1 MYEAG
6 ALWGWGLSRQ
16 KNQTDSGVETQDSVC
31 QGRGTQMS
39 CGCSVAILERRG
51 EEWWGPLAAAKTTL
65 EVCVC
70 NRLISQA
77 SFWAPETS
85 CSPKARGVLSGIT
98 GEWAPNESGC
108 QGTPCSH
115 LPSFL
120 PLPQRLLSQVLPD
133 KREGPAP
140 GNSSRGISQG
150 FGVEVQLIFTSRV
163 CLFPFP

>member
-1 MYEAG
+1 MVG
-6 ALWGWGLSRQ
+6 SS
-16 KNQTDSGVETQDSVC
+16 SGCKDHS
-31 QGRGTQMS
+31 GGM
-39 CGCSVAILERRG
+39 
-51 EEWWGPLAAAKTTL
+51 
-65 EVCVC
+65 C
-70 NRLISQA
+70 NRQISQA
-77 SFWAPETS
+77 SFWPPETS
-85 CSPKARGVLSGIT
+85 HAPKARGMLSGIT
-98 GEWAPNESGC
+98 GVWAPNESGC

-120 PLPQRLLSQVLPD
+120 PLPQSLLSQVLPD

>member
-108 QGTPCSH
+108 QGTPAPIF
-115 LPSFL
+115 LPSFPFL
-120 PLPQRLLSQVLPD
+120 RASYAKFSQT
-133 KREGPAP
+133 
-140 GNSSRGISQG
+140 RGK
-150 FGVEVQLIFTSRV
+150 VQLLGTPPEGFLRD
-163 CLFPFP
+163 LG